1 MPTSAPTI
9 INNLPKGNVKAP
21 QGAIMKINT
30 GEQLTEKDFNNNTE
44 FVLEFTPDNLDP
56 NGNPIYVR
64 NGITEDEIIIGNKN
78 KTILYNLELD
88 DDDDNCVEYTREIK
102 FYPILNS
109 DIVYF
114 LEVICQNPNNDSITL
129 IKNNTSQLVQ
139 FYKFG
144 DTFGVTN
151 ETDFGGETLP
161 GILFYV
167 IDPISLIDGQILKA
181 GICYF
186 RYFDSTGEFPSINI
200 SCEIQTK
207 SEENRYLSFKNS
219 SIYLNNQELNIWN
232 KENYEKLQI
241 YNLNNNF
248 ILFVSNDSWNSST
261 YSLPSSFYSKDIY
274 MITPNCG
281 ISKDS
286 SFNQTILETN
296 FSTSKPQAVL
306 GVII

>member
-1 MPTSAPTI
+1 MTTPTI

-30 GEQLTEKDFNNNTE
+30 GEQLTKKDFNNNTE

-64 NGITEDEIIIGNKN
+64 NGITEDEVVIGNNN

-88 DDDDNCVEYTREIK
+88 DNYMEYDSEIR

-109 DIVYF
+109 DIMYF

-139 FYKFG
+139 FYGFG
-144 DTFGVTN
+144 NTFGVTN
-151 ETDFGGETLP
+151 ETDFGTEIPP

-167 IDPISLIDGQILKA
+167 VNPIPLKGGQILEA
-181 GICYF
+181 SVCYF
-186 RYFDSTGEFPSINI
+186 RYFDSTKKFPSVNI

-219 SIYLNNQELNIWN
+219 SIYLNDQELNIWN

-261 YSLPSSFYSKDIY
+261 YSLPSSFYSKNIY

-286 SFNQTILETN
+286 SFNQVILETN
-296 FSTSKPQAVL
+296 FSTSKPQVVL